1 MNPLGVM
8 NSAGLGS
15 ECFHQRGLGLRGRPV
30 FAEPSLRNS
39 VHEDLAV
46 DLVARVL
53 REFNAHQKRIEPEGL
68 DTGTEERFSQ
78 ASALLCG
85 PAATD
90 VATQYSGGRDRLPSG
105 AVPNAALA

>member
-53 REFNAHQKRIEPEGL
+53 RKLNAHQKWIKPEGL
-68 DTGTEERFSQ
+68 DTGVVQRFSQ
-78 ASALLCG
+78 ASSLLRW
-85 PAATD
+85 PTAAD
-90 VATQYSGGRDRLPSG
+90 VATQHGRGR
-105 AVPNAALA
+105 